1 MIENLG
7 NRERTHSCGALRQ
20 QHAGQRATLM
30 GWCARRRDFGP
41 LTFIDLRDRDGLTQI
56 VVNQEKAPDAHA
68 KAKDARTEYVLAVIG
83 DVVLRDESAR
93 NPKLSTGD
101 VEVQASEI
109 VILNDS
115 RTLPFQL
122 DTAIPEALAAE
133 DLRLKYRY
141 LDLRRPQL
149 QANLRLRHRVVL
161 EINRYM
167 DEHGFIQ
174 IETPNL
180 IKSTPEGA
188 RDYIVPSRVQPGK
201 FFALPQSPQIFKQI
215 CMIAGLDKYYQIA
228 RCFRDEDLRA
238 DRQPEFSQLDVE
250 MSFATAEQIYCLI
263 EGLFARVFRL
273 IGAELQT
280 PFPRFTFAEVMRRFG
295 SDKPDLR
302 IESMEL
308 QDLSSALAETT
319 FAPYASVLAAGGE
332 VKGIVVAGGAA
343 MSRKSLDELQEFA
356 KRYGAGALAWI
367 KLGDE
372 LSSSLLKALGND
384 KVIDLAGV
392 AGAQKGD
399 AVLIVAGKPDVVAA
413 SLGALRNEIARRE
426 KLIPENVFAPLW
438 VTEFPMFEFHE
449 DDRRY
454 YSMHHPFT
462 SPLDEDVPLLQRA
475 VEGEAELFGQ
485 LRAKAYDAVING
497 VEVAGGSIRIHRRD
511 VQSLVFKALGMT
523 EETARARFG
532 FFLDALAYGT
542 PPHGGIAS
550 GIERT
555 MMVLVP
561 TENIRDVMAF
571 PKTASAQDLMIDAP
585 GEVDPKQLEE
595 LHLKIAEHRPHEP
608 FNEVV
613 FRRLVDEALANL
625 PSIVLDQNSS
635 REEKEIAV
643 LERLLDKVTRHCGII
658 GGFKFEDVTDH
669 PRKIQ
674 VVQQIVGIVD
684 FDSVHEHTSS
694 VAFKKQPIIKEYLD
708 KALGN

>member
-1 MIENLG
+1 MIENLD
-7 NRERTHSCGALRQ
+7 NRERTHSCGALRKE
-20 QHAGQRATLM
+20 HVGQRATLM

-41 LTFIDLRDRDGLTQI
+41 LTFIDLRDRDGITQI

-68 KAKDARTEYVLAVIG
+68 KAKDVRGEYVLAVIG
-83 DVVLRDESAR
+83 DVVLRDENAR

-122 DTAIPEALAAE
+122 DTATPEALAAE

-167 DEHGFIQ
+167 DEQGFIQ

-250 MSFATAEQIYCLI
+250 MSFATTEQIYCLI

-302 IESMEL
+302 IEGMEL
-308 QDLSSALAETT
+308 QDLSSALTETT
-319 FAPYASVLAAGGE
+319 FAPYASVLAARGE
-332 VKGIVVAGGAA
+332 VKGLVISGGAA
-343 MSRKSLDELQEFA
+343 RSRKTLDELQDFA

-399 AVLIVAGKPDVVAA
+399 AVVIVAGKSDVVAA

-462 SPLDEDVPLLQRA
+462 SPLDEDVALLERA
-475 VEGEAELFGQ
+475 VNGETELFGH

-585 GEVDPKQLEE
+585 GEVDAKQLAE
-595 LHLKIAEHRPHEP
+595 LHLR
-608 FNEVV
+608 
-613 FRRLVDEALANL
+613 
-625 PSIVLDQNSS
+625 
-635 REEKEIAV
+635 
-643 LERLLDKVTRHCGII
+643 
-658 GGFKFEDVTDH
+658 
-669 PRKIQ
+669 
-674 VVQQIVGIVD
+674 
-684 FDSVHEHTSS
+684 
-694 VAFKKQPIIKEYLD
+694 IIK
-708 KALGN
+708 